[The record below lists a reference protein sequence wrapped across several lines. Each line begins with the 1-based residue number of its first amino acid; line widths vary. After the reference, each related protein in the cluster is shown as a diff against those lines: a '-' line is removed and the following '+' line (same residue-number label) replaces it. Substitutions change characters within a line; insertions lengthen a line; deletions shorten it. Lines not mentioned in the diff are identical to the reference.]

1 QRSPYCRAHRHR
13 PSDSRPIEDER
24 RGSAPASRT
33 VAFLREGEIPGKGLQ
48 PLSTKARIK
57 MGSSAG
63 VCVAVLPS
71 PRTVGS
77 FLISSIPAP
86 EKAKDSPGFPFLA

>member
-1 QRSPYCRAHRHR
+1 M
-13 PSDSRPIEDER
+13 
-24 RGSAPASRT
+24 
-33 VAFLREGEIPGKGLQ
+33 EIPGKGLQ
-48 PLSTKARIK
+48 PLLTEVRIK

-77 FLISSIPAP
+77 FLISSLPAP
-86 EKAKDSPGFPFLA
+86 EKAKDSPGFPFLALYYRRANNRPTVLLFPYPGTGLAR

>member
-1 QRSPYCRAHRHR
+1 
-13 PSDSRPIEDER
+13 
-24 RGSAPASRT
+24 
-33 VAFLREGEIPGKGLQ
+33 V
-48 PLSTKARIK
+48 RIK

-77 FLISSIPAP
+77 FLISSLPAP
-86 EKAKDSPGFPFLA
+86 ESVSVLQTN